1 MLFWLKRFTHK
12 ISELSSCVGHSFY
25 PLICFKIDFDTYPCR
40 WLLLAAAFHVGA
52 VQQNQRYPP
61 LCCTL
66 FLVLSSWIKHYPHF
80 NLMTMYQKVHLFLV
94 SVSNGSKQT
103 HVIVADPDRKEEA
116 WQKIFVFITR
126 LQVYDNTAPDALW
139 DYIITRKLFDIL
151 ETKTKTKNVTTVTSM
166 SMYFSYQDS

>member
-1 MLFWLKRFTHK
+1 MLFRLKRFTHK

-25 PLICFKIDFDTYPCR
+25 PLIDFDTYPCR
-40 WLLLAAAFHVGA
+40 WLLLAAAFRVGA
-52 VQQNQRYPP
+52 VQQNQRHPP

-103 HVIVADPDRKEEA
+103 HVIVADPDRKRRG
-116 WQKIFVFITR
+116 KKYSFL
-126 LQVYDNTAPDALW
+126 LQGCKFMTTLPQMPFE
-139 DYIITRKLFDIL
+139 II
-151 ETKTKTKNVTTVTSM
+151 S
-166 SMYFSYQDS
+166 